1 MLRIACSAGM
11 QRSSSGSEPM
21 QDRYTGDIG
30 DFVKYGL
37 LRAIRGRKR
46 LGVACYLHPDDGPD
60 GNGRHVDYLRSA
72 RWRRLDP
79 ELFDCLKRLV
89 DAGDRSVGAVQAAG
103 ALGRAAFAAEPL
115 DIGRLPVR
123 DRERWRREWFA
134 RVRSRL
140 SDCDLVFADPD
151 NGLFPDDRFAPA
163 RKESEKR
170 MPIYEANAL
179 AAGRTAVFYHHNSRF
194 AGGHAKEI
202 RWWMGQLH
210 GCTCAFYWRRW
221 SNRTF
226 FIVNADDE
234 VERRLKRFVQRWGDH
249 GQLLRRECDRIGTR
263 DRPVA
268 AVDSSVPAPDSPS
281 VPRCDTL
288 EADPVI
294 EAYKRDVDRTLLR
307 QNLRRSLTERVEN
320 LIALQRLAEEAR
332 RARQAR
338 ERDR

>member
-1 MLRIACSAGM
+1 
-11 QRSSSGSEPM
+11 M

-46 LGVACYLHPDDGPD
+46 LGVAWYLHPDDGPD
-60 GNGRHVDYLRSA
+60 GNGRHVDYLRQSA

-103 ALGRAAFAAEPL
+103 ALGGAAFAAEPL
-115 DIGRLPVR
+115 DIGRVPVR
-123 DRERWRREWFA
+123 DRERWRREWFEG
-134 RVRSRL
+134 VMSRL

-163 RKESEKR
+163 RKESAKR
-170 MPIYEANAL
+170 MPICEANAL
-179 AAGRTAVFYHHNSRF
+179 AAGRTAVIYHHNTRRQ
-194 AGGHAKEI
+194 GGHAKEI

-234 VERRLKRFVQRWGDH
+234 VERRLQRFVQRWGNH
-249 GQLLRRECDRIGTR
+249 GRLLLRECDRIDTR
-263 DRPVA
+263 DRPAA
-268 AVDSSVPAPDSPS
+268 AVASTAPAPDRAPVS
-281 VPRCDTL
+281 RAAEL
-288 EADPVI
+288 KADPVI

-307 QNLRRSLTERVEN
+307 QNLRRSVTERVEN

-332 RARQAR
+332 RAGQVR
-338 ERDR
+338 ERDS

>member
-1 MLRIACSAGM
+1 
-11 QRSSSGSEPM
+11 M

-37 LRAIRGRKR
+37 IRAIRGRKR
-46 LGVACYLHPDDGPD
+46 LGVAWYLHPDGGPD
-60 GNGRHVDYLRSA
+60 GDGRHVAYLQQGA

-79 ELFDCLKRLV
+79 DLFDCLKRLV
-89 DAGDRSVGAVQAAG
+89 AAGDRSVAAVQRKDL
-103 ALGRAAFAAEPL
+103 LGDAIFAADPL
-115 DIGRLPVR
+115 AIADVPVPKR
-123 DRERWRREWFA
+123 RGWRQRWFRC
-134 RVRSRL
+134 VTNQLSR
-140 SDCDLVFADPD
+140 CDLIFADPD
-151 NGLFPDDRFAPA
+151 NGLCSDDRFAAA
-163 RKESEKR
+163 RKESAKC

-234 VERRLKRFVQRWGDH
+234 VERRLQRFVQRWGDH
-249 GQLLRRECDRIGTR
+249 GRLLRREGDRIGTR
-263 DRPVA
+263 VRAVA
-268 AVDSSVPAPDSPS
+268 AVDSSVPAPDSPPVS
-281 VPRCDTL
+281 RCDTL

-307 QNLRRSLTERVEN
+307 QNLRRSGTERVEN

-332 RARQAR
+332 RAGQAR
-338 ERDR
+338 EPDS

>member
-1 MLRIACSAGM
+1 
-11 QRSSSGSEPM
+11 M

-46 LGVACYLHPDDGPD
+46 LGVAWYLHPDGGPE
-60 GNGRHVDYLRSA
+60 GNGQHVAYLQQSA

-79 ELFDCLKRLV
+79 DLFDCLKRLV

-103 ALGRAAFAAEPL
+103 VLGGTAFAAEPL
-115 DIGRLPVR
+115 DIGRVPVR

-140 SDCDLVFADPD
+140 SNCDLVFADPD
-151 NGLFPDDRFAPA
+151 NGLFPDDRFRPTQRESA
-163 RKESEKR
+163 RR
-170 MPIYEANAL
+170 MPLAEANAL
-179 AAGRTAVFYHHNSRF
+179 AAGRTAVIYHHNTRRQ
-194 AGGHAKEI
+194 GGHAKEI
-202 RWWMGQLH
+202 RWWMDQLP
-210 GCTCAFYWRRW
+210 GCTCAFHWRRW

-234 VERRLKRFVQRWGDH
+234 VERRLQRFVQRWGDH
-249 GQLLRRECDRIGTR
+249 GQLLRREGDRIGTR
-263 DRPVA
+263 VRAVA
-268 AVDSSVPAPDSPS
+268 AVDSSVPAPDSPPVS
-281 VPRCDTL
+281 RCDTL

-307 QNLRRSLTERVEN
+307 QNLRRSATERVEN
-320 LIALQRLAEEAR
+320 LIALQQLAEEAR
-332 RARQAR
+332 RAGQAR
-338 ERDR
+338 EPDS